1 MWLCYLIACL
11 PMIFGAVMWIRRSEI
26 TFGEWAL
33 AAGAGFLVA
42 LICHVS
48 ALWGMTADTE
58 TWSGHVLDATHHP
71 WWRAEWTETETETDS
86 KGNVTV
92 RIVHKSKD
100 HQEYWSYDASFG
112 QGRETIEISRST
124 FDSVLRN
131 FGGKIRT
138 TTPHKPDFA
147 KGDRNEY
154 VADNATSFFYP
165 AHKSVRFSNR
175 IKAAPSVFSYAKV
188 PAGAGVFEY
197 PYVPDGAPPP
207 TGRLMGLAVQIGGW
221 DWDIL
226 NAELGPRKQVNLI
239 CIGFGDKDSSVAHL
253 QEAHWIGGK
262 KNDLVLCFGGPDPA
276 NPSWAYCF
284 GWTEDPLVR
293 RDLES
298 LLVSHVIDPT
308 IIPEIKKEVLAN
320 YRRKDWHSFD
330 YITVE
335 PPGWVYTVEI
345 IVILLTQGGI
355 WYWNMTNEYE
365 KGGRRNRWD
374 RFASGWRR
382 W

>member
-1 MWLCYLIACL
+1 M
-11 PMIFGAVMWIRRSEI
+11 
-26 TFGEWAL
+26 
-33 AAGAGFLVA
+33 
-42 LICHVS
+42 
-48 ALWGMTADTE
+48 
-58 TWSGHVLDATHHP
+58 
-71 WWRAEWTETETETDS
+71 
-86 KGNVTV
+86 
-92 RIVHKSKD
+92 
-100 HQEYWSYDASFG
+100 
-112 QGRETIEISRST
+112 
-124 FDSVLRN
+124 
-131 FGGKIRT
+131 
-138 TTPHKPDFA
+138 
-147 KGDRNEY
+147 
-154 VADNATSFFYP
+154 
-165 AHKSVRFSNR
+165 RFSNR

-188 PAGAGVFEY
+188 SPTSGVFEY
-197 PYVPDGAPPP
+197 PFVPDGAPPP
-207 TGRLMGLAVQIGGW
+207 TGRLLGLAVQIGGW

-308 IIPEIKKEVLAN
+308 IIPMIKQEVLDN
-320 YRRKDWHSFD
+320 YKRKDWHSFD

-345 IVILLTQGGI
+345 LVILLTQGGI

-365 KGGRRNRWD
+365 KGGRRSRWD